1 MGVTQFYLHL
11 PSNSSLDKFPQNT
24 LTEYRVSL
32 PQTITLEGEWE
43 VALTEIHYPH
53 SWNNVQGN
61 FLTRFLL
68 HNQEQREVWE
78 VIIIPP
84 GHYSSIDD
92 LITTINEAVSK
103 KDRFK
108 DDVKFSYDSLNRKV
122 TIGLQNN
129 AEIALENIG
138 NILGFQS
145 TSQVISK
152 TSTGEREADLEHGF
166 HDLYIY
172 CDIAQAQY
180 VGDVLVPLLSI
191 VPVEGVNGQRENK
204 SFLRPQYIPDDG
216 KAFETIE
223 VNIRRDTGES
233 VPFESGKVLLTLHF
247 RESKPA
253 YF

>member
-1 MGVTQFYLHL
+1 M
-11 PSNSSLDKFPQNT
+11 
-24 LTEYRVSL
+24 SL
-32 PQTITLEGEWE
+32 PQTITLEGAWE
-43 VALTEIHYPH
+43 VALTEIHYLH

-61 FLTRFLL
+61 FLNRFLL
-68 HNQEQREVWE
+68 RNREEREACE
-78 VIIIPP
+78 VITIPP

-108 DDVKFSYDSLNRKV
+108 DDVQFSYDSLNRKV
-122 TIGLQNN
+122 TIGIQNN
-129 AEIALENIG
+129 AGIALENIG
-138 NILGFQS
+138 HILGFQS
-145 TSQVISK
+145 TSHVISK
-152 TSTGEREADLEHGF
+152 TSTGETEADLEHGF
-166 HDLYIY
+166 QDLYIY

-180 VGDVLVPLLSI
+180 VGDVLVPLLRI
-191 VPVEGVNGQRENK
+191 VPVEGVNGKRVNK
-204 SFLRPQYIPDDG
+204 SFLRPQYIPVDR

>member
-1 MGVTQFYLHL
+1 M
-11 PSNSSLDKFPQNT
+11 
-24 LTEYRVSL
+24 SL
-32 PQTITLEGEWE
+32 PQIITLEGEWE

-61 FLTRFLL
+61 FLNRFFL

-138 NILGFQS
+138 HILGFQS
-145 TSQVISK
+145 TSQVNSKISR
-152 TSTGEREADLEHGF
+152 GEREADLEHGF

-180 VGDVLVPLLSI
+180 VADVLIPLLRI
-191 VPVEGVNGQRENK
+191 VPVEGVNGQRVNK
-204 SFLRPQYIPDDG
+204 SFLRPQYIPVDR

-223 VNIRRDTGES
+223 VNIRRDTEES

-253 YF
+253 YNW